1 MRFKRLA
8 LKNWRSFLGSYE
20 VDFADTGDRNVTIF
34 VGQNGAG
41 KTALLNAFTWSL
53 FGETTAGFR
62 QPDDLFN
69 HAALEAIPVGES
81 ARMEVSLEFEH
92 DGHHYVVRRHQQ
104 AFRDN
109 AAETPAVEPPILA
122 ATRRRVAT
130 EKITQHEINAVLPPG
145 LHPFFFFPA
154 ENIGKDF
161 DQNDA
166 AAIRASMSNAI
177 DVLLGIERYDKAL
190 AVISTALGKHLKTP
204 RGARDSSLD
213 GAEQQM
219 KSARHEWEKKSER
232 KRELPSLI
240 TRQETLAEKLKAQLD
255 ASEEHRKAMDEY
267 KRVKGDKAAA
277 EERVATS
284 KEDLRGLANQ
294 HCALVFGHEL
304 FAKAE
309 EVLNEAHRKGE
320 IPPKVSAGLLSELLE
335 ERQQCICGRELGEHE
350 RSELEALRSRTVED
364 FVAEI
369 ASNLRGRVPRFA
381 WKDEGR
387 RDELAAKLILDEVRK
402 GAEAEAQFRK
412 LRNREMELLNRQ
424 PELVSHADRD
434 ETMTAWQLAAQ
445 GVMKLS
451 TELQNVSNDLPR
463 LKRLK
468 DEAERAYQKQLTK
481 NTAAK
486 TIGRARELLANV
498 ESTLSIIQSAIRAAA
513 RQDIERAMNGFY
525 SPLLLKDYR
534 ISLTEEFR
542 YAITDQGTGRDVGA
556 SSSEVA
562 LATFAFVGALASLM
576 PEYANLDQLLPRGDD
591 KSVGGIKADPSR
603 AYPVVL
609 DAPYSPFGS
618 DYSARFS
625 EKLPSL
631 LPQSVVIV
639 REDQLQYVEPMLGTG
654 RVGSAYVLRLHSG
667 KEDARR
673 IKWLDHEVDYVVNT
687 DDEEAAHSQLASLP
701 LE

>member
-1 MRFKRLA
+1 MKFKRLA

-20 VDFADTGDRNVTIF
+20 VTFADSGDRNVTIF

-62 QPDDLFN
+62 QPEDLFN
-69 HAALEAIPVGES
+69 HAALEAVPVGES
-81 ARMEVSLEFEH
+81 VRMEVSLEFEH
-92 DGHHYVVRRHQQ
+92 DGYHYVVRRHQQ

-109 AAETPAVEPPILA
+109 AAERPAVEPPILA

-130 EKITQHEINAVLPPG
+130 EAITQVEINAVLPPG

-177 DVLLGIERYDKAL
+177 DVLLGIERYDRAL

-213 GAEQQM
+213 AAEAEM
-219 KSARHEWEKKSER
+219 KSAREEWEKKSER
-232 KRELPSLI
+232 KRELPGLI
-240 TRQETLAEKLKAQLD
+240 TRQETLAEKLKTQLD
-255 ASEEHRKAMDEY
+255 ASEEHRKAMEDY
-267 KRVKGDKAAA
+267 RKVKEDKQAA

-284 KEDLRGLANQ
+284 KEDLRGLANR
-294 HCALVFGHEL
+294 HCAVVFGHEL

-309 EVLNEAHRKGE
+309 EVLNEAYRNGE
-320 IPPKVSAGLLSELLE
+320 IPPKVSAGLLSELLD
-335 ERQQCICGRELGEHE
+335 ERRACICGRELGDHE
-350 RSELEALRSRTVED
+350 RAELESLRSRTVED

-381 WKDEGR
+381 WKEKKR
-387 RDELAAKLILDEVRK
+387 RDQVAAKSMLDVVRQ

-424 PELVSHADRD
+424 PDLVSHADRD
-434 ETMTAWQLAAQ
+434 ETMTAWQIAAQ
-445 GVMKLS
+445 GVMRFS
-451 TELQNVSNDLPR
+451 TELQELGNDLPR
-463 LKRLK
+463 LRRLK
-468 DEAERAYQKQLTK
+468 DEAERAYQKRLTK
-481 NTAAK
+481 NTIAK

-498 ESTLSIIQSAIRAAA
+498 ESTLSIIQAAIRSAA
-513 RQDIERAMNGFY
+513 RRDIERAMNAFY

-534 ISLTEEFR
+534 ICLTDEFR
-542 YAITDQGTGRDVGA
+542 YSITDQGTGRDVGA
-556 SSSEVA
+556 SSSEIA

-576 PEYANLDQLLPRGDD
+576 PQYANLDQVIPRGDD
-591 KSVGGIKADPSR
+591 KSVGGIEIDPSR

-625 EKLPSL
+625 EKLPDL

-639 REDQLQYVEPMLGTG
+639 REDQLQYIKPMLAAG
-654 RVGSAYVLRLHSG
+654 RVGAAYVLRLHSG